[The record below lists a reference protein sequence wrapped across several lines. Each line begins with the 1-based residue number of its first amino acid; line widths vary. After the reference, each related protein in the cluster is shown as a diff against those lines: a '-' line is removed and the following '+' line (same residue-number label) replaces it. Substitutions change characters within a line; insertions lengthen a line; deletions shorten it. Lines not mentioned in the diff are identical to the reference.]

1 MNKKT
6 IFINRR
12 HNSRR
17 TEPDPCTDLSLDLY
31 HRKRRKSS
39 ERRDR
44 SKTLADDYYAFVETD
59 AENQN
64 EEQKSADIGG

>member
-1 MNKKT
+1 MSKKT
-6 IFINRR
+6 IFVNRR

-17 TEPDPCTDLSLDLY
+17 TEPDPCTNLSMDLY

-44 SKTLADDYYAFVETD
+44 TKTLTDDYYAFVENNDTD
-59 AENQN
+59 QKQESAEI
-64 EEQKSADIGG
+64 DG